1 MKYISNVVTLEYDA
15 ARCTGCGRCVEVC
28 PRGVFAISERK
39 VTVVRRDQCIECGA
53 CSGNCAFDALTVQSG
68 VGCAAAMIDG
78 LLRTGDPDKG
88 CCDGSSG
95 CC

>member
-1 MKYISNVVTLEYDA
+1 MKYISNVVTLEYSEA
-15 ARCTGCGRCVEVC
+15 QCTGCGRCVEVC
-28 PRGVFAISERK
+28 PREVFELVERK
-39 VTVVRRDQCIECGA
+39 VRVVNRDQCIECGA
-53 CSGNCAFDALTVQSG
+53 CAGNCAFDALAVQSG

-88 CCDGSSG
+88 CCDGSSS